1 MLDKKYAL
9 QYQMPHTLLHIVDN
23 SAYQNPLPQD
33 VAEDPSLYSS
43 IVVTATPMGIDNK
56 IVNLSRADIAS
67 ASFGLGSITA
77 DDVNRYGQSIEY
89 PLSLIQ
95 NAKAPVQLLRVTP
108 EGSTYAFVSLL
119 VQWTVD
125 EANKRFLVRFVPS
138 STVPDGIRLDRF
150 KNTEKLNAELVKG
163 MKTTVTSDGLVW
175 NQEVFMNVIAA
186 GRGKIYN
193 DFAFAINFGKQ
204 SKLPSNCRY
213 IFSTINTQT
222 GLTVEEFAA
231 SLSNVTTS
239 YSSKYYSTLD
249 DVNTVVNG
257 RMEGSSILIPYLN
270 SNAVKRVYNDYTKKM
285 EEFEKSGVLADY
297 EISMLK
303 STNINIFD
311 MVYGNYIYDGS
322 QYDTKLPRYYVEM
335 IDPEIKQLKKKD
347 VFTTFVDKVDGA
359 PNYDTTQPYPVW
371 NTLYP
376 LTYGVTNDKSIVYVG
391 DTYVNSTYS
400 NVEPYID
407 VVAAINQYTG
417 AITSVS
423 YKNVKAF
430 GASGQTEDLK
440 AIINV
445 NVDVDAI
452 YDYTLLEIATSDW
465 STNYNSY
472 YTKEGNDY
480 VPVQGVTNPT
490 WTTDTYY
497 SNDGSEYTLTTSAPD
512 DWETN
517 YANYYTRSGEEEPYT
532 YTAVEGVAVH
542 APAFKTDTYY
552 QLSTD
557 ISAANLPSAVKEE
570 IDRLIKAGVITE
582 GENPVAYTL
591 SDKSVD
597 IMNVRVAGGT
607 YTVALNDKPGDVLSA
622 INFDAQDKAAAK
634 NIIATGTSDA
644 AYAVP
649 GYVYIDTTGTKSKVF
664 VNGYN
669 FKRDN
674 GTDSGVRIEVFNN
687 TNKFGTVED
696 SVNVDS
702 ELLGHEYDVVVY
714 VIDDYSKKAVIKAG
728 ETGIIGTTTV
738 YIPANTETPF
748 GDETGISNNVGT
760 NMKVGDELYYSL
772 DTTSGEET
780 VGEIRA
786 IVTAVNSDG
795 LVSAIQITR
804 CELKYNK
811 LNESDTDLGEFRKF
825 VGDLK
830 KDVGGEPTTVL
841 TLTIDIKDLNPTTI
855 KTAVTEIGTTALKP
869 VAPVSITRYMVTGSS
884 GSLIRPQIETTS
896 IPYNYYFESYGV
908 NPSSAMG
915 GVKLGRGSTG
925 FFDDADMS
933 LIEFKWRYS
942 ELLVKAFRGAIDPRI
957 MSPVRCP
964 AKYLFD
970 GAFNTIVGQA
980 ILPNVVYKPVDIVNS
995 ATMYTEEERE
1005 AVLYDP
1011 SIMDF
1016 VHTYDTTNDID
1027 VKQAMYDLMIY
1038 RCYYGLPE
1046 DKRPIGP
1053 GFGLSVHF
1061 DSGIT
1066 DFTTA
1071 QLVNNSFK
1079 RRFDNPNAS
1088 WDIGGYT
1095 ANNGVTYTYTKWI
1108 VDHLIEHCKNTTVN
1122 KPFVMSYATIPSTE
1136 YVSFYPDLDVTDWDL
1151 RELLY
1156 ESGGNS
1162 WVPDINGNLVRRS
1175 QRTMF
1180 SENETSDLLQES
1192 NMRTLSQLCYLLQNM
1207 IEGSLYSYTDDGV
1220 LQTMTDMCNNRF
1232 SAWAGNLVDTL
1243 DISFER
1249 DINPTDGADIV
1260 VCYCNVTFRGLFLRV
1275 PIIVNVNRR
1284 AQ

>member
-9 QYQMPHTLLHIVDN
+9 QYKMPHTLLHIVDN
-23 SAYQNPLPQD
+23 SAYNNPLPTD

-56 IVNLSRADIAS
+56 LVNLTRADIAS

-108 EGSTYAFVSLL
+108 DGSKYAFVSL
-119 VQWTVD
+119 VVEWAVD
-125 EANKRFLVRFVPS
+125 DVNKRFLVRFVAEN
-138 STVPDGIRLDRF
+138 TVPDGVRLDRF
-150 KNTEKLNAELVKG
+150 KNTEKLNAELIKG
-163 MKTTVTSDGLVW
+163 LEKTRNSDGRTW
-175 NQEVFMNVIAA
+175 NREVFMNVIAA

-222 GLTVEEFAA
+222 GLTVEEFVA
-231 SLSNVTTS
+231 SLSNITTS
-239 YSSKYYSTLD
+239 SSSKYYSTLD

-257 RMEGSSILIPYLN
+257 RIEGSSILVPYLN
-270 SNAVKRVYNDYTKKM
+270 NTAVKRVYNDYVKTM
-285 EEFEKSGVLADY
+285 NLWDASGELKDY
-297 EISMLK
+297 EVSMLK

-311 MVYGNYIYDGS
+311 MIYGNYIYDGS
-322 QYDTKLPRYYVEM
+322 QYDTKLPRYNVEM
-335 IDPEIKQLKKKD
+335 YDVNIKQLKDKD
-347 VFTTFVDKVDGA
+347 VFTTFVPKVDGKID
-359 PNYDTTQPYPVW
+359 YDPMKMYPVW
-371 NTLYP
+371 NELYP
-376 LTYGVTNDKSIVYVG
+376 LTYGVTSDGSIVYVG
-391 DTYVNSTYS
+391 DTYTYSTYS

-423 YKNVKAF
+423 YKSVKAF
-430 GASGQTEDLK
+430 GSETAATEDLK
-440 AIINV
+440 ALINLGT
-445 NVDVDAI
+445 DANNFVLVETKPA
-452 YDYTLLEIATSDW
+452 YPNSWE
-465 STNYNSY
+465 STYRSY
-472 YTKEGNDY
+472 YTKNGDAYTSVTDRTSAPAY
-480 VPVQGVTNPT
+480 VAGTVFTK
-490 WTTDTYY
+490 
-497 SNDGSEYTLTTSAPD
+497 SGSEYIEVEGQDAPS
-512 DWETN
+512 DWETAYATKYYVRYGASPN
-517 YANYYTRSGEEEPYT
+517 YEYLHP
-532 YTAVEGVAVH
+532 TAPDW
-542 APAFKTDTYY
+542 APNTYY
-552 QLSTD
+552 MLDKTSELSY
-557 ISAANLPSAVKEE
+557 E
-570 IDRLIKAGVITE
+570 INKLIKSGVLTP
-582 GENPVAYTL
+582 GNNPVVVYT
-591 SDKSVD
+591 SGDKSID
-597 IMNVRVAGGT
+597 IMNVIVTDDKT
-607 YTVALNDKPGDVLSA
+607 YSIVTNPKPGNVLSA
-622 INFDAQDKAAAK
+622 IDFGSKASAK
-634 NIIATGTSDA
+634 NIIATNSSDA
-644 AYAVP
+644 AYSQP
-649 GYVYIDTTGTKSKVF
+649 GYVYIDTTGTKSRVF

-669 FKRDN
+669 FEVKN
-674 GTDSGVRIEVFNN
+674 GTDTGVRVEVFNN
-687 TNKFGTVED
+687 TNKFGVVED

-714 VIDDYSKKAVIKAG
+714 EDTANTSAAVLKAG
-728 ETGIIGTTTV
+728 ESGIIGTTAI
-738 YIPANTETPF
+738 YIPANISDPF
-748 GDETGISNNVGT
+748 GTGTGITNNTADG
-760 NMKVGDELYYSL
+760 MKVGDTIAYFNTDPSQ
-772 DTTSGEET
+772 T

-786 IVTAVNSDG
+786 TVTSVDTDGKVN
-795 LVSAIQITR
+795 AIQITK
-804 CELKYNK
+804 CEFKYNK
-811 LNESDTDLGEFRKF
+811 LSDGDTDNGVFRNF
-825 VGDLK
+825 TGDMK
-830 KDVGGEPTTVL
+830 KVNEDGTISDTTVL
-841 TLTIDIKDLNPTTI
+841 TLTIVKRDLNPTTI
-855 KTAVTEIGTTALKP
+855 KAAINETKDDPGTAITPASV
-869 VAPVSITRYMVTGSS
+869 TRYMITGST

-896 IPYNYYFESYGV
+896 IPADYYTGSFGI
-908 NPSSAMG
+908 NPSSATG
-915 GVKLGRGSTG
+915 GIRLKSGSTG

-933 LIEFKWRYS
+933 NIEFKWRYA

-964 AKYLFD
+964 AKYMFD
-970 GAFNTIVGQA
+970 GGFNTIVGQA

-1005 AVLYDP
+1005 EVLYDP

-1016 VHTYDTTNDID
+1016 VHSYDTTNDID

-1108 VDHLIEHCKNTTVN
+1108 VDHLIEHCKNQTVN

-1156 ESGGNS
+1156 ESGGNA

-1180 SENETSDLLQES
+1180 AENETSDLLQES

-1220 LQTMTDMCNNRF
+1220 LKTMTDMCNNRF

-1284 AQ
+1284 TQ